1 MKTIEEIMDY
11 SRPIADVVR
20 DLRVRN
26 TRVPSWGELSKQ
38 YDASKH
44 PIMSDPE
51 FMPRK
56 GVKMCRVRLG
66 WQKLATRRM
75 AELCFGI
82 PVKHDYRVTDE
93 QGQRAARILEAIYS
107 KNRMDAENINRAR
120 MIYAGCEFAT
130 IWYTQEQE
138 TMYGG
143 ERSATKIR
151 CRTYSPMQGDIIYP
165 LFDDFD
171 DLVALSVEYH
181 KNLGTEQVTYFE
193 SYTATEHNRWV
204 QRAGTWE
211 EDMPPEQMTIGKIAG
226 VYAWR
231 DEPIWEDESENVS
244 EAEYALSRNGN
255 YIRKNSKPNWVVYAD
270 QEDLVKF
277 GQEKDTDSTARN
289 VLHYPANA
297 KAGFETW
304 SQATDALEYHIKQIR
319 ENFHSQLQLTD
330 MSFDSMKTT
339 PMSGEARKMMFIDA
353 QLKVT
358 DEKGLW
364 TEVLSREMSVI
375 KAFARLMF
383 PSLAE
388 AFDTLECDF
397 VITPFSIQDMG
408 EKVNVYTAATQK
420 PIMSQRT
427 AIQKLGEVDDV
438 NEEMKRLAEEDAATL
453 EESVY

>member
-93 QGQRAARILEAIYS
+93 QGQKAARILEAIYS

-171 DLVALSVEYH
+171 DLAFFL
-181 KNLGTEQVTYFE
+181 
-193 SYTATEHNRWV
+193 W
-204 QRAGTWE
+204 
-211 EDMPPEQMTIGKIAG
+211 
-226 VYAWR
+226 
-231 DEPIWEDESENVS
+231 IW
-244 EAEYALSRNGN
+244 
-255 YIRKNSKPNWVVYAD
+255 
-270 QEDLVKF
+270 
-277 GQEKDTDSTARN
+277 
-289 VLHYPANA
+289 
-297 KAGFETW
+297 GFPT
-304 SQATDALEYHIKQIR
+304 
-319 ENFHSQLQLTD
+319 
-330 MSFDSMKTT
+330 
-339 PMSGEARKMMFIDA
+339 
-353 QLKVT
+353 
-358 DEKGLW
+358 
-364 TEVLSREMSVI
+364 
-375 KAFARLMF
+375 
-383 PSLAE
+383 
-388 AFDTLECDF
+388 
-397 VITPFSIQDMG
+397 
-408 EKVNVYTAATQK
+408 
-420 PIMSQRT
+420 
-427 AIQKLGEVDDV
+427 
-438 NEEMKRLAEEDAATL
+438 
-453 EESVY
+453 